1 MGTRAVSEDQVRSI
15 GGVLRGLDEILT
27 EVADGRSEMIY
38 LGERPCR
45 SRPLLG

>member
-1 MGTRAVSEDQVRSI
+1 VGSREVSEDQVASI

-38 LGERPCR
+38 LG
-45 SRPLLG
+45 

>member
-1 MGTRAVSEDQVRSI
+1 VGSREVSEDQVDSI

-38 LGERPCR
+38 LG
-45 SRPLLG
+45 